1 MSPNDGPAGTRL
13 LMIRHAQASFGT
25 DDYDRLSERGLRQAE
40 LLARWLATQP
50 ALEFTHVVSGTQR
63 RHRETLQALEIAA
76 HAVARPLPAAAID
89 ADWNEFDHESLL
101 RGYAAHATHDP
112 DLAALRGGLDA
123 QRIQALMSRAFQAWD
138 DGALDAHMPE
148 TLQSFRDRVRRAH
161 DRAEAK
167 TGSGTALVVSSGG
180 VISRCAQA
188 LLALDETETIRRN
201 LSLANSG
208 IVEFAR
214 ENGSWQLR
222 RWSHLPHL
230 DDDAHREL
238 HSFV

>member
-1 MSPNDGPAGTRL
+1 MSPNESQADMRL

-40 LLARWLATQP
+40 LLARWLAAQP
-50 ALEFTHVVSGTQR
+50 ELEFAHVVSGTQR
-63 RHRETLQALEIAA
+63 RHRETLQALEAAA
-76 HAVARPLPAAAID
+76 HAVDRPLPAAAVD

-101 RGYAAHATHDP
+101 RGYAAHAAHDP
-112 DLAALRGGLDA
+112 DLTALRGGLDPA
-123 QRIQALMSRAFQAWD
+123 RIQALISRAFKAWD
-138 DGALDAHMPE
+138 DGALDAFMPE
-148 TLQSFRDRVRRAH
+148 TLQSFRDRVRRAR
-161 DRAEAK
+161 DRAEASA
-167 TGSGTALVVSSGG
+167 GSGTALVISSGG

-188 LLALDETETIRRN
+188 LLALDEAETIRRN

-214 ENGSWQLR
+214 EDGAWQLR

-230 DDDAHREL
+230 DGDAHRAL

>member
-1 MSPNDGPAGTRL
+1 MSPSENRAGTRL
-13 LMIRHAQASFGT
+13 LLIRHAQASFGT
-25 DDYDRLSERGLRQAE
+25 DDYDRLSDRGLRQAK
-40 LLARWLATQP
+40 LLAGWLAAQP
-50 ALEFTHVVSGTQR
+50 EIEFTHVVSGTLR
-63 RHRETLQALEIAA
+63 RHRETLQALEAAA
-76 HAVARPLPAAAID
+76 HAVDRPLPAAVTD

-101 RGYAAHATHDP
+101 RGYAVHASHDP
-112 DLAALRGGLDA
+112 DLIALREGFEPA
-123 QRIQALMSRAFQAWD
+123 RIQALIGRAFQAWS
-138 DGALDAHMPE
+138 DGALDAFMPE

-161 DRAEAK
+161 DRAEAGA
-167 TGSGTALVVSSGG
+167 GSGTALVISSGG

-188 LLALDETETIRRN
+188 LLALDEAETIRRN

-214 ENGSWQLR
+214 ENGTWQLR

-230 DDDAHREL
+230 DSDLHREL